1 MEGSGDYGDAWVRI
15 EAIWPKADKAA
26 LADQSGP
33 KAVAERSAPVNGG
46 RDEQCALLITA
57 L

>member
-1 MEGSGDYGDAWVRI
+1 MKIMEMPGY
-15 EAIWPKADKAA
+15 EAIWPKADKAE